1 MYNQLFSEV
10 CSDFGYDYSPKY
22 GLISY
27 DYSPKYGLD
36 GSTSAVGK
44 VWDIVALQTHEEI
57 MYYVICVASKVSYE
71 LYT

>member
-10 CSDFGYDYSPKY
+10 CSDFG
-22 GLISY
+22 Y

-57 MYYVICVASKVSYE
+57 MYSVICVASKVSYE